1 MIDVRFSLFS
11 LLDQENLNTDTFIT
25 SFRTIHS
32 AQIMTT
38 NLANRF
44 FDHATTKSSLKLKRD
59 KSDFFIYITSKKYT
73 LDKFYGIMID
83 TRASK
88 QLTAKYGQYLVYQ
101 KNIILIQVNKT
112 KTGAVNVQFG
122 IGSTSSIR
130 SLLLDTSI
138 GIIKF
143 NVIEANTLFLL
154 CFEDMEKLNVY
165 FNNLENILI
174 ISTKLL
180 PVVCCFG
187 HPFLL

>member
-1 MIDVRFSLFS
+1 
-11 LLDQENLNTDTFIT
+11 
-25 SFRTIHS
+25 
-32 AQIMTT
+32 MTT
-38 NLANRF
+38 DLANRF
-44 FDHATTKSSLKLKRD
+44 FDHATTKSSLNLKRD

-88 QLTAKYGQYLVYQ
+88 QLTAKYGQYLAYQ

-138 GIIKF
+138 SVIKF

-154 CFEDMEKLNVY
+154 CLEDMEKLNVC

-174 ISTKLL
+174 ISIKLL